1 MARLMP
7 DTVKTLALELYDYTL
22 TDEAA
27 AAVAHM
33 VGAIAAQSRRLEQL
47 DLAGVQPPFGYP
59 TLIAQANRLSG
70 RR

>member
-22 TDEAA
+22 SDEGA

-47 DLAGVQPPFGYP
+47 NLAGLQPHFGYP